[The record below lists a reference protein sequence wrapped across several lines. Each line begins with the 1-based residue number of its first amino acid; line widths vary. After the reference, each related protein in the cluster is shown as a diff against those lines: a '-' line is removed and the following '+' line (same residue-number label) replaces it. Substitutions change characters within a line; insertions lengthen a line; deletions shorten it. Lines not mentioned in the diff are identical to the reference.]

1 MSRLFILVQHLIP
14 HHLFSRLVG
23 WFMGRRLW
31 KNWLISVFAR
41 RYGVDFSE
49 AERED
54 PEDYAS
60 FNDFFTRRLKPGART
75 LPDDASVIIHP
86 ADGAIS
92 QLGLIAGDDGQRIF
106 QAKGHDYSCQSLL
119 ASSQEEAEK
128 YRNGFFATVYLSP
141 KDYHRVHM
149 PFTGKLLSM
158 TYVPG
163 SLYSVNPT
171 TTAAIPGLF
180 ARNERVVCQFE
191 TQIGPMA
198 VVLVGA
204 MIVASIETSWAG
216 QICPGR
222 RSPGV
227 ERIDYNEEEQIELNT
242 GDELGLFKTGSTV
255 IVLFSEN
262 ALRAEQTLSAGSK
275 VRMGQA
281 LATASSPLS

>member
-1 MSRLFILVQHLIP
+1 MSRLFILVQHLLP
-14 HHLFSRLVG
+14 HHFFSRLVG

-31 KNWLISVFAR
+31 KNWLIAVFAR

-49 AERED
+49 AEREN
-54 PEDYAS
+54 PKDYAS
-60 FNDFFTRRLKPGART
+60 FNDFFTRRLKPGARP
-75 LPDDASVIIHP
+75 LPDDASVIINP

-119 ASSQEEAEK
+119 ASSKEEAEK

-158 TYVPG
+158 TYVSG

-222 RSPGV
+222 RSAGV
-227 ERIDYNEEEQIELNT
+227 ERIDYSEDKQIELKT

-262 ALRAEQTLSAGSK
+262 ALQAEQTLSAGSR

-281 LATASSPLS
+281 LATASSPIS

>member
-1 MSRLFILVQHLIP
+1 MSQLFILVQHLLP

-23 WFMGRRLW
+23 WFMGHRLW
-31 KNWLISVFAR
+31 KNWLIAIFAR

-49 AERED
+49 AEREH
-54 PEDYAS
+54 PEDYTS
-60 FNDFFTRRLKPGART
+60 FNDFFTRRLKAGARP
-75 LPDDASVIIHP
+75 LPDDPGVIINP

-92 QLGLIAGDDGQRIF
+92 QLGLIDGADGQQIF
-106 QAKGHDYSCQSLL
+106 QAKGHAYSCQSLL
-119 ASSQEEAEK
+119 ACAAKETEK
-128 YRNGFFATVYLSP
+128 FRNGFFATVYLSP

-149 PFTGKLLSM
+149 PFTGKLRSM

-171 TTAAIPGLF
+171 TTAAISGLF

-191 TQIGPMA
+191 TEIGPMA

-222 RSPGV
+222 GTRGV
-227 ERIDYNEEEQIELNT
+227 ERIDYNDARQVKLKT

-262 ALRAEQTLSAGSK
+262 AIQAEQALSAGSI

-281 LATASSPLS
+281 LAKATRQIS